1 MTIFGSI
8 LINTYQNICFST
20 NEYGE
25 LTMTFLPGH
34 SGNPAGRPRGS
45 RNKKTLALEALLD
58 EESEALM
65 RRVIGLAKMG
75 DDVAMRLLFAR
86 MLPPRRD
93 RPVPL
98 ELPRIESEADA
109 RRASGDVIEALSAGE
124 ITPREAEQVLRVIAG
139 AAVVMQASELGSR
152 IRSLQEQVAQI
163 SAERAQRQI
172 TAPA

>member
-1 MTIFGSI
+1 
-8 LINTYQNICFST
+8 
-20 NEYGE
+20 
-25 LTMTFLPGH
+25 MTFVPGQ

-45 RNKKTLALEALLD
+45 RNKKTLMLEALLD
-58 EESEALM
+58 DESETLM

-75 DDVAMRLLFAR
+75 DDVAMRLVFAR

-109 RRASGDVIEALSAGE
+109 RRAAGDVMEALGAGE
-124 ITPREAEQVLRVIAG
+124 VTPQEAEQLLRVIAG
-139 AAVVMQASELGSR
+139 AAMVMQSSGMSER
-152 IRSLQEQVAQI
+152 IKWLQEQVGRL

-172 TAPA
+172 AAPA